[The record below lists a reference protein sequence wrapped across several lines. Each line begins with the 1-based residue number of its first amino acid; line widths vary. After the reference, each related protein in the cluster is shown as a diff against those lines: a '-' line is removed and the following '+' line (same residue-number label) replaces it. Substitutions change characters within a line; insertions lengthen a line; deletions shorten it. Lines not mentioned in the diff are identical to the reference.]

1 MANSCVGKSTE
12 ASTGNPALS
21 LTGGEVVWYR
31 SESLRREQNGLF
43 VMVKF
48 PNRLLSG
55 ICQPRIFSR
64 KIVSQLCSRQKL
76 RLLGSS
82 PAFDSLH
89 HFSSKDTEG
98 TAPGL
103 TRLQH
108 APALLQQTPAGFN
121 HTTEKLLLNFPWQKW
136 RYRRKR
142 PPTSEQ
148 SLGGSWYSAVTAT
161 QETCIKQG
169 INSIPGKKRRGGE
182 HIVIHYTCL

>member
-21 LTGGEVVWYR
+21 LTGGEVVQYR

-89 HFSSKDTEG
+89 HFSSKDREG

-103 TRLQH
+103 TKLQH
-108 APALLQQTPAGFN
+108 APALLQQTPGGFN
-121 HTTEKLLLNFPWQKW
+121 HTTEKLLNFPWQK
-136 RYRRKR
+136 
-142 PPTSEQ
+142 
-148 SLGGSWYSAVTAT
+148 
-161 QETCIKQG
+161 
-169 INSIPGKKRRGGE
+169 
-182 HIVIHYTCL
+182 